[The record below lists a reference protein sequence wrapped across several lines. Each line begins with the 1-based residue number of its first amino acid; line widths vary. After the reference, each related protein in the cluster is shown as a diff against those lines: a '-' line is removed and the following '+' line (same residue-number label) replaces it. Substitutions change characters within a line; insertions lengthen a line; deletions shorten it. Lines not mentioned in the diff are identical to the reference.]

1 MVNLHQAVPKTAMM
15 DAPADTSRKLREVLV
30 EQRRKAADE
39 AARLLHADLQA
50 ALQKIATVLA
60 FQDQIEGIDRVILDE
75 DDMESESGTS

>member
-1 MVNLHQAVPKTAMM
+1 MM
-15 DAPADTSRKLREVLV
+15 DTPADTLRKLREVLV

-75 DDMESESGTS
+75 DDMASGSGTS

>member
-1 MVNLHQAVPKTAMM
+1 MVNLHQAVPKTAMI
-15 DAPADTSRKLREVLV
+15 DEPADTLRKLREVLV